1 MERCPRACFT
11 RARLPSN
18 WRVRLNLRFFPFGQ
32 RSDGGQA
39 EDLHRRTRW
48 RSTLGIILTNTVAS
62 TTTSGDGSV
71 PKVLDFPPDPPRVHV
86 EVVLTPESR
95 HSDIRPVKR
104 GVHVRRLLRGPRCLR
119 SRKLFATRGLN
130 EDHNHELKNIFKGAA
145 TTASARPGPFHDF
158 YAAFSPW
165 RARSRRSL

>member
-1 MERCPRACFT
+1 MASASRLHNEYKDQDEDSAGFYFFSLARLATAPTKVVTRRVPCPRPAAQFQSMLF
-11 RARLPSN
+11 RSN
-18 WRVRLNLRFFPFGQ
+18 KLLGT
-32 RSDGGQA
+32 GGR
-39 EDLHRRTRW
+39 ETP
-48 RSTLGIILTNTVAS
+48 
-62 TTTSGDGSV
+62 TT
-71 PKVLDFPPDPPRVHV
+71 PDPPRVHV